1 MRRRLVSSWLDPL
14 RLSLSFLT
22 ILPAAHGL
30 APDPRAISNSRAF
43 FPLTGLLLGVLL
55 VLVELGAA
63 RVFPVY
69 LTAGV
74 LLAVLVAATRGLHL
88 DGLMDVCDALFGGA
102 TRERRLEIMKD
113 PHLGA
118 FGVVGG
124 VTILVLK
131 YAAFLA
137 LLDPIFRGS
146 WSGGGWAS
154 YSTAFLVLEGPPL
167 QPAKQLAL
175 LLFPLLSRWAM
186 VVLLGA
192 FPYAR
197 SEGLGSPFHQG
208 SARIATLAAALTAL
222 AVSVV
227 LGGFGGLGL
236 LLGVTALALAL
247 GWVMNRALGGLTGD
261 CYGATNE
268 LSEVAVLAAAV
279 ALAHR
284 TWLEPLSAVLDR
296 FY

>member
-30 APDPRAISNSRAF
+30 SPDPRAISNSRAF

-69 LTAGV
+69 LTAAV

-88 DGLMDVCDALFGGA
+88 DGLMDICDALFGGA
-102 TRERRLEIMKD
+102 SRERRLEIMKD
-113 PHLGA
+113 PRVGA

-124 VTILVLK
+124 VTILLLK
-131 YAAFLA
+131 YSALLA
-137 LLDPIFRGS
+137 LLDPVFRGGS
-146 WSGGGWAS
+146 PPESMV
-154 YSTAFLVLEGPPL
+154 FLGMVGQ
-167 QPAKQLAL
+167 QPGKLLAL

-197 SEGLGSPFHQG
+197 AEGLGAPFHQG
-208 SARIATLAAALTAL
+208 GARIATLAAALTAL

-284 TWLEPLSAVLDR
+284 TWLEPLPALLDR
-296 FY
+296 F

>member
-1 MRRRLVSSWLDPL
+1 MWRRLVSSWWDPL
-14 RLSLSFLT
+14 RLSVSFLT
-22 ILPAAHGL
+22 ILPVARGL
-30 APDPRAISNSRAF
+30 SPDPRAISNSRAF

-69 LTAGV
+69 LTAAV

-88 DGLMDVCDALFGGA
+88 DGLMDICDALFGGA
-102 TRERRLEIMKD
+102 SRERRLEIMKD
-113 PHLGA
+113 PRVGA

-124 VTILVLK
+124 VTILLLK
-131 YAAFLA
+131 YSALLA
-137 LLDPIFRGS
+137 LLDPVFRGGS
-146 WSGGGWAS
+146 PPESMV
-154 YSTAFLVLEGPPL
+154 FLGMVGQ
-167 QPAKQLAL
+167 QPGKLLAL

-197 SEGLGSPFHQG
+197 AEGLGAPFHQG
-208 SARIATLAAALTAL
+208 GARIATLAAALTAL

-284 TWLEPLSAVLDR
+284 TWLEPLPALLDR
-296 FY
+296 F

>member
-1 MRRRLVSSWLDPL
+1 MWRRLVSSWWDPL
-14 RLSLSFLT
+14 RLSVSFLT
-22 ILPAAHGL
+22 ILPVARGL

-63 RVFPVY
+63 RIFPVY
-69 LTAGV
+69 LTAAV

-88 DGLMDVCDALFGGA
+88 DGLMDVCDALFGAA
-102 TRERRLEIMKD
+102 TKERRLEIMKD
-113 PHLGA
+113 PRVGA

-124 VTILVLK
+124 VTILLLK
-131 YAAFLA
+131 YSALLA
-137 LLDPIFRGS
+137 LLDPVFRGGS
-146 WSGGGWAS
+146 PPESMV
-154 YSTAFLVLEGPPL
+154 FLGMVGQ
-167 QPAKQLAL
+167 QPGKLLAL

-197 SEGLGSPFHQG
+197 AEGLGAPFHQG
-208 SARIATLAAALTAL
+208 GARIATLAAALTAL

-284 TWLEPLSAVLDR
+284 TWLEPLPALLDR
-296 FY
+296 F

>member
-1 MRRRLVSSWLDPL
+1 MWRRLVSSWWDPL
-14 RLSLSFLT
+14 RLSVSFLT
-22 ILPAAHGL
+22 ILPVARGL

-63 RVFPVY
+63 RIFPVY
-69 LTAGV
+69 LTAAV

-88 DGLMDVCDALFGGA
+88 DGLMDVCDALFGAA
-102 TRERRLEIMKD
+102 TKERRLEIMKD
-113 PHLGA
+113 PHVGA

-124 VTILVLK
+124 VTVLVLK
-131 YAAFLA
+131 YSALLA
-137 LLDPIFRGS
+137 LLDPVFRGGS
-146 WSGGGWAS
+146 PPESMV
-154 YSTAFLVLEGPPL
+154 FLGMVGQ
-167 QPAKQLAL
+167 QPGKLLAL

-197 SEGLGSPFHQG
+197 AEGLGAPFHQG
-208 SARIATLAAALTAL
+208 GARIATLAAALTAL

-284 TWLEPLSAVLDR
+284 TWLEPLPALLDR
-296 FY
+296 F

>member
-1 MRRRLVSSWLDPL
+1 MWRRLVSSWWDPL
-14 RLSLSFLT
+14 RLSVSFLT
-22 ILPAAHGL
+22 ILPVARGL

-63 RVFPVY
+63 RIFPVY
-69 LTAGV
+69 LTAAV

-88 DGLMDVCDALFGGA
+88 DGLMDVCDALFGAA
-102 TRERRLEIMKD
+102 TKERRLEIMKD
-113 PHLGA
+113 PRVGA

-124 VTILVLK
+124 VTILLLK
-131 YAAFLA
+131 YSALLA
-137 LLDPIFRGS
+137 LLDPVFRGGS
-146 WSGGGWAS
+146 PPESMV
-154 YSTAFLVLEGPPL
+154 FLGMVGQ
-167 QPAKQLAL
+167 QPGKLLAL

-208 SARIATLAAALTAL
+208 GARLATLAAAMTAL

-268 LSEVAVLAAAV
+268 VSEVAVLAAAV

-284 TWLEPLSAVLDR
+284 TWLEPLPALLDR
-296 FY
+296 F